1 MKTADLTDLQAAVR
15 AALDDAITA
24 RLTEHVVETA
34 AADAALREALAPL
47 CLASHERKILASMAS
62 GDAKPEDLVGLTR
75 SAFVSHTR
83 GLIFEAIRSQG
94 LARVALTIRD
104 LSRICGL
111 HGGIEEEA
119 IRFEVTALV
128 NTPIVCGALLRAVVL
143 EVIAADALSTFVA
156 DIRTLFRLTK
166 AQAEGF
172 HERQSHT
179 GAIDA
184 GLLRERLRGLA
195 SDLTPH
201 LKALEEV
208 R

>member
-1 MKTADLTDLQAAVR
+1 MKQTDLQTALR
-15 AALDDAITA
+15 AALDDAIRA

-47 CLASHERKILASMAS
+47 CLTSHERKILASMAS
-62 GDAKPEDLVGLTR
+62 GDATPDNMAGLTR

-83 GLIFEAIRSQG
+83 GLIFEAIRGELGTTLSAAEI
-94 LARVALTIRD
+94 ARR
-104 LSRICGL
+104 CGL
-111 HGGIEEEA
+111 KGGSEEDA
-119 IRFEVTALV
+119 VRFEINALV
-128 NTPIVCGALLRAVVL
+128 HTPVVCGTLLREIVL

-156 DIRTLFRLTK
+156 DIRTLYRLTK
-166 AQAEGF
+166 AQAEGI